1 MSDMHYDNGMVPS
14 KAGFKTKAKP
24 GAGKPSTRGVGVGS
38 GLSMQKGFRD
48 ESNASLGMGNRGKN
62 QVPVHP
68 KKGISTD
75 HGEFTCY

>member
-1 MSDMHYDNGMVPS
+1 
-14 KAGFKTKAKP
+14 
-24 GAGKPSTRGVGVGS
+24 
-38 GLSMQKGFRD
+38 MQKGFRD

>member
-1 MSDMHYDNGMVPS
+1 MKDMMYDKGMVPN
-14 KAGFKTKAKP
+14 KPGFKTKSRP
-24 GAGKPSTRGVGVGS
+24 GEGKQSTRGASVNT